1 MDWFIFGAALAGFYL
16 SHLIPIRRP
25 DWRGRRG
32 FGLAYGGLSSL
43 LLGLVIWAA
52 GRAPFVPLWDQ
63 AVWMR
68 WGVNLAMPLAIL
80 LICLAIGAVNPLS
93 FGGRS
98 AGFDPARPGLAGV
111 VRHPLLWA
119 LLIWSGAHALVN
131 GDLAHVI
138 LFGGFALFSAIG
150 MALIDARKRRQWGA
164 GMWITRASATANW
177 PFRGAW
183 RSYRPPVWRLVLAV
197 AIWAGLWHLHGPVIG
212 VSPFP

>member
-1 MDWFIFGAALAGFYL
+1 MAWIEFSVALSAFYL
-16 SHLIPIRRP
+16 SHQVPTRLPAL
-25 DWRGRRG
+25 RGRRG
-32 FGLAYGGLSSL
+32 FGMAYGLLSLAL
-43 LLGLVIWAA
+43 LVWAIGAA
-52 GRAPFVPLWDQ
+52 GRAPFVPIWDQ
-63 AVWMR
+63 AEWMR
-68 WGVNLAMPLAIL
+68 LVVNLAMPLAIL

-93 FGGRS
+93 FGGR
-98 AGFDPARPGLAGV
+98 AAPFDPARPGLAGV

-119 LLIWSGAHALVN
+119 LLIWSAAHMLVN

-212 VSPFP
+212 VSPQP